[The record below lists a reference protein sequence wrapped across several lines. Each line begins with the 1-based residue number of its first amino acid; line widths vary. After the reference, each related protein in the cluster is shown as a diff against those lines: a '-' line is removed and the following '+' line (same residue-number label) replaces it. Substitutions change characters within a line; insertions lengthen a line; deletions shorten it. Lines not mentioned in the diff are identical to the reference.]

1 MEKAKHANAANKKG
15 NSLATA
21 SPVTG
26 NAYKIMTMSTPNRN
40 LVFLVNSYPTKKMSK
55 SCLYGLPMGAKREQ
69 FTF

>member
-1 MEKAKHANAANKKG
+1 MEKAKHANAANKKE

-26 NAYKIMTMSTPNRN
+26 NAYKIMTTSTPNRN
-40 LVFLVNSYPTKKMSK
+40 LLFLVNSYPAKKMSK
-55 SCLYGLPMGAKREQ
+55 SCIYGLPMRVKREQ

>member
-15 NSLATA
+15 DSLAIT

-26 NAYKIMTMSTPNRN
+26 DTYKIMTMSTPNRN

-55 SCLYGLPMGAKREQ
+55 SCIYGLPMGTKREQ

>member
-1 MEKAKHANAANKKG
+1 
-15 NSLATA
+15 
-21 SPVTG
+21 VTG

-55 SCLYGLPMGAKREQ
+55 SCLNGLPMGAKREQ